1 MLQPIFLLMVLIFL
15 NAVFASAEIAVIS
28 MSDLKLRQLCEAG
41 DRRAGKLEA
50 LIKQPAKFLA
60 TIQVAI
66 TLAGFLQSAFAA
78 ENFAQPLVTLLMG
91 TGIPVAEEALKSACI
106 VVITLILAYFNLVF
120 GELVPKRVAMKKAEE
135 LALKM
140 AGMLSLVAKIFA
152 PLVWLL
158 TASTN
163 FWLRR
168 FGIDP
173 EEEEETVSEEEIR
186 LLLAEGRE
194 QGTIPTEE
202 TEMIQNVFGF
212 DDIAVG
218 TICTH
223 RREMVSLST
232 EEDEAVWDRILAES
246 VHTYY
251 PIFAGRSE
259 DVVGIL
265 DGKAYFRMKDHTR
278 DKVMQCAVQKP
289 MLAADSMKA
298 NRLFEQMKQQ
308 QNYFAVV
315 TDAYG
320 GVTGIVTLCDI
331 MEYLVGD
338 LENAVTA

>member
-1 MLQPIFLLMVLIFL
+1 MNIAYFLLPK
-15 NAVFASAEIAVIS
+15 SRIAYLY
-28 MSDLKLRQLCEAG
+28 DDFTFRQG
-41 DRRAGKLEA
+41 LEKMRNRGYTA
-50 LIKQPAKFLA
+50 
-60 TIQVAI
+60 
-66 TLAGFLQSAFAA
+66 
-78 ENFAQPLVTLLMG
+78 
-91 TGIPVAEEALKSACI
+91 IPV
-106 VVITLILAYFNLVF
+106 ITRDGRYVGTVSEGDFLWRLLDTDD
-120 GELVPKRVAMKKAEE
+120 PSMKKAEE

-194 QGTIPTEE
+194 QGTIPNEE

-338 LENAVTA
+338 LENTATA

>member
-1 MLQPIFLLMVLIFL
+1 MNIAYFLLPK
-15 NAVFASAEIAVIS
+15 SRIAYLY
-28 MSDLKLRQLCEAG
+28 DDFTFRQG
-41 DRRAGKLEA
+41 LEKMRNRGYTA
-50 LIKQPAKFLA
+50 
-60 TIQVAI
+60 
-66 TLAGFLQSAFAA
+66 
-78 ENFAQPLVTLLMG
+78 
-91 TGIPVAEEALKSACI
+91 IPV
-106 VVITLILAYFNLVF
+106 ITRDGRYVGTVSEGDFLWRLLDTDD
-120 GELVPKRVAMKKAEE
+120 PSMKKAEE

-338 LENAVTA
+338 LENTVPA

>member
-78 ENFAQPLVTLLMG
+78 ENFAQPLVTLLRG

-173 EEEEETVSEEEIR
+173 EEVR

-338 LENAVTA
+338 LENTVTA

>member
-1 MLQPIFLLMVLIFL
+1 MNIAYFLLPK
-15 NAVFASAEIAVIS
+15 SRIAYLY
-28 MSDLKLRQLCEAG
+28 DDFTFRQG
-41 DRRAGKLEA
+41 LEKMRNRGYTA
-50 LIKQPAKFLA
+50 
-60 TIQVAI
+60 
-66 TLAGFLQSAFAA
+66 
-78 ENFAQPLVTLLMG
+78 
-91 TGIPVAEEALKSACI
+91 IPV
-106 VVITLILAYFNLVF
+106 ITRDGRYVGTVSEGDFLWRLLDTDD
-120 GELVPKRVAMKKAEE
+120 PSMKKAEE

-298 NRLFEQMKQQ
+298 NPVFLSI
-308 QNYFAVV
+308 
-315 TDAYG
+315 DS
-320 GVTGIVTLCDI
+320 TLKWRGSI
-331 MEYLVGD
+331 FSMI
-338 LENAVTA
+338 

>member
-41 DRRAGKLEA
+41 DRRAGKLA

-78 ENFAQPLVTLLMG
+78 ENFAQPLVTLLRG

-338 LENAVTA
+338 LENTATA

>member
-1 MLQPIFLLMVLIFL
+1 MNIAYFLLPK
-15 NAVFASAEIAVIS
+15 SRIAYLY
-28 MSDLKLRQLCEAG
+28 DDFTFRQG
-41 DRRAGKLEA
+41 LEKMRNRGYTA
-50 LIKQPAKFLA
+50 
-60 TIQVAI
+60 
-66 TLAGFLQSAFAA
+66 
-78 ENFAQPLVTLLMG
+78 
-91 TGIPVAEEALKSACI
+91 IPV
-106 VVITLILAYFNLVF
+106 ITRDGRYVGTVSEGDFLWRLLDTDD
-120 GELVPKRVAMKKAEE
+120 PSMKKAEE

-289 MLAADSMKA
+289 MLASDSMKA

-338 LENAVTA
+338 LENTATA